1 MFRKIF
7 NKIIKIYQKTLS
19 PDSGWF
25 KDFFPNG
32 VCRYYPTCSEYS
44 RQAICE
50 HGLIKGGAYSI
61 KRVLKCNPLS
71 KGGFDPIIK
80 K

>member
-1 MFRKIF
+1 MFKKVF
-7 NKIIKIYQKTLS
+7 DKTIKIYQKTLS
-19 PDSGWF
+19 PDSGWL
-25 KDFFPNG
+25 KGFFPKG

-44 RQAICE
+44 RQSVCE
-50 HGLIKGGAYSI
+50 HGLIRGGLYSI

-71 KGGFDPIIK
+71 KGGYDPIIK